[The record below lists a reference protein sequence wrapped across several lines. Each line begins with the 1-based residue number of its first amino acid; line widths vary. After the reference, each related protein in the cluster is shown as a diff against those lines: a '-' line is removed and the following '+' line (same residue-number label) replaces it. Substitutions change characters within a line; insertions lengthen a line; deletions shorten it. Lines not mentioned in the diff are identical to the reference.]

1 MARILILTQPY
12 VPDPSP
18 TGQHLHDVATALAAR
33 GHEVLVLASNRG
45 YERPSRRYPSRE
57 TRGGVEV
64 RRLPFCSFGKSR
76 VLARV
81 AGALS
86 FTVQAAVRG
95 LLCRRPDA
103 VLVSTS
109 PPSCPVAALAV
120 FLLRGVPFCYWIH
133 DLHPDWPV
141 RLGMLDRDAR
151 SVRLMNWTNRWVLAH
166 AKRIVVLDRFM
177 NERVQ
182 RKLDVAAKT
191 VVIPPWQHNDCDEWI
206 EHSCNPWRKEHV
218 GGGRRVVM
226 YSGNHTPAHPL
237 DTVLRAALRL
247 RDVEGLELIF
257 VGGGVGKQEIDAII
271 ERERPGNL
279 RSLPYQ
285 PLEIL
290 RYSLAAADVHLV
302 SMGSEVIGISHPCK
316 IYGAL
321 AAGRPLLVVSP
332 DSCPVT
338 DVMGEHEVGWRVSH
352 GDVDGAVEALR
363 EIRQTP
369 RGRLEEMG
377 RCAQELARRRYSRD
391 ALCGRVCDEVEA
403 ALAPPTPP
411 AAAPT
416 EVRFPSVSV
425 ILPVRN
431 AETTIEA
438 ALDSVLSQD
447 YGGSVEVIVADGSD
461 TPATSE
467 LVRRRYPTVRL
478 VPNPERTIGFGS
490 NAALRAAAGEI
501 VVRCDAHTVLPPGY
515 IRRAVETLA
524 RTGAANV
531 GGRQRPVGDGPFER
545 AVSMAMTSPLGAG
558 DARHR
563 IGGAEGP
570 ADTVYLGV
578 FRREALDAV
587 GGYDPSLERNG
598 DYELNWR
605 LRQRGETV
613 WFDPGIDVIYRPRG
627 ALRALARQYFDYGRW
642 KRVVLRRH
650 PASVRGRQIASPAIV
665 LSLTGGL
672 VLALAGAPWP
682 AGALLSAYMLAITG
696 AAVVMVFRRR
706 DPAALLVP
714 LVLGAMHLAW
724 GSGFFL
730 PPRSRSRDCGGEL
743 PVGGRR

>member
-18 TGQHLHDVATALAAR
+18 TGQHLHDTANALAAR
-33 GHEVLVLASNRG
+33 GHEVLVLTSNRG
-45 YERPSRRYPSRE
+45 YEQPSLKYPSGE

-64 RRLPFCSFGKSR
+64 RRLPFCSFGKAG
-76 VLARV
+76 VPARV

-109 PPSCPVAALAV
+109 PPLCPIAALIV

-141 RLGMLDRDAR
+141 RLGMLARDAR
-151 SVRLMNWTNRWVLAH
+151 SVRLMNWMNRWVLAH

-182 RKLDVAAKT
+182 RKLDVAEKT
-191 VVIPPWQHNDCDEWI
+191 VVIPPWPHNDCGERI
-206 EHSCNPWRKEHV
+206 EHSRNPWRKEHV
-218 GGGRRVVM
+218 RAGRRVVM

-237 DTVLRAALRL
+237 DTVLQAALRL
-247 RDVEGLELIF
+247 RAAEGLEFLF
-257 VGGGVGKQEIDAII
+257 VGGGTSKQEIDAVI
-271 ERERPGNL
+271 ERERLGNI

-290 RYSLAAADVHLV
+290 PYSLAAADVHLV

-321 AAGRPLLVVSP
+321 AAGRPLLLVSP
-332 DSCPVT
+332 DSCHAT
-338 DVMGEHEVGWRVSH
+338 DVIGDLEVGWRVAH
-352 GDVDGAVEALR
+352 GDVDGAVEALQ
-363 EIRQTP
+363 EIREASC
-369 RGRLEEMG
+369 GRLGEMG
-377 RCAQELARRRYSRD
+377 RTAQELARRHYSRD
-391 ALCGRVCDEVEA
+391 ALCGRICDEVEA
-403 ALAPPTPP
+403 TFGPSAAS
-411 AAAPT
+411 AAPAPT
-416 EVRFPSVSV
+416 GAARLPSVSV
-425 ILPVRN
+425 LLPVRN
-431 AETTIEA
+431 AEATIEA

-478 VPNPERTIGFGS
+478 VPNPEQTIGFGS
-490 NAALRAAAGEI
+490 NAALRAATGE
-501 VVRCDAHTVLPPGY
+501 VVARCDAHTVLPPGY
-515 IRRAVETLA
+515 LRRAVETLA

-531 GGRQRPVGDGPFER
+531 GGRQRPAGGSLFER

-605 LRQRGETV
+605 LRSRGETV
-613 WFDPGIDVIYRPRG
+613 WFDPGLDVTYRPRDT
-627 ALRALARQYFDYGRW
+627 LRSLARQYFDYGRW

-650 PASVRGRQIASPAIV
+650 PASVRWRQIASPAIV
-665 LSLTGGL
+665 LSLAGGL
-672 VLALAGAPWP
+672 ALALAGVPWP
-682 AGALLSAYMLAITG
+682 AQALLSAYVLTVVG
-696 AAVVMVFRRR
+696 AAVAMVFRQR
-706 DPAALLVP
+706 DPAAFLVP
-714 LVLGAMHLAW
+714 LVLATMHLAW
-724 GSGFFL
+724 GGGFFL
-730 PPRSRSRDCGGEL
+730 PPRS
-743 PVGGRR
+743 

>member
-1 MARILILTQPY
+1 MGRILILTQPY

-18 TGQHLHDVATALAAR
+18 TGQHLHDTANALAAR
-33 GHEVLVLASNRG
+33 GHEVLVLTSNRG
-45 YERPSRRYPSRE
+45 YEQPSLKYPSRE
-57 TRGGVEV
+57 KRGRVEV
-64 RRLPFCSFGKSR
+64 RRLPLCSFGKAR
-76 VLARV
+76 VPARV

-103 VLVSTS
+103 ILVSTS
-109 PPSCPVAALAV
+109 PPLCPIAALVV

-141 RLGMLDRDAR
+141 RLGMLARDAR
-151 SVRLMNWTNRWVLAH
+151 SVRLMNWMNRWVLAH

-182 RKLDVAAKT
+182 RKLDVAEKT
-191 VVIPPWQHNDCDEWI
+191 VVTPPWPHNDSSERI
-206 EHSCNPWRKEHV
+206 EHACNPWRKEHV
-218 GGGRRVVM
+218 REGRRVVM

-237 DTVLRAALRL
+237 DTVLQAALRL
-247 RDVEGLELIF
+247 RAEEGLEFLF
-257 VGGGVGKQEIDAII
+257 VGGGTSKQEIDAVI
-271 ERERPGNL
+271 ERERPGNV

-302 SMGSEVIGISHPCK
+302 SMGSEVVGISHPCK

-321 AAGRPLLVVSP
+321 AAGRPLLLVSP
-332 DSCPVT
+332 DSCHAT
-338 DVMGEHEVGWRVSH
+338 DVMGGEREIGWRVAH
-352 GDVDGAVEALR
+352 GDVDGAVDALR
-363 EIRQTP
+363 EIRQAP
-369 RGRLEEMG
+369 CGRLEEMG
-377 RCAQELARRRYSRD
+377 RAAQALVQRRYSRD

-403 ALAPPTPP
+403 TLEPPPP
-411 AAAPT
+411 SAAAAHA

-425 ILPVRN
+425 LIPARN
-431 AETTIEA
+431 AEATIEA

-447 YGGSVEVIVADGSD
+447 YDGPVEVIVADGSD

-490 NAALRAAAGEI
+490 NAALRAATGEVI
-501 VVRCDAHTVLPPGY
+501 ARCDAHTMLPPGY
-515 IRRAVETLA
+515 LRRAVETLA

-531 GGRQRPVGDGPFER
+531 GGRQRPAGAGLFER

-587 GGYDPSLERNG
+587 GGYDPGLERNG

-605 LRQRGETV
+605 LRSRGETV
-613 WFDPGIDVIYRPRG
+613 WFDPGLDVAYRPRG
-627 ALRALARQYFDYGRW
+627 TLRSLARQYFDYGRW
-642 KRVVLRRH
+642 KRIVLRRH
-650 PASVRGRQIASPAIV
+650 PASVRWRQIASPAIV
-665 LSLTGGL
+665 LSLAGGL
-672 VLALAGAPWP
+672 ALALAGVPWP
-682 AGALLSAYMLAITG
+682 VQALLSAYVLAIG
-696 AAVVMVFRRR
+696 GVAAVMVFRQR
-706 DPAALLVP
+706 DPAAFLVP
-714 LVLGAMHLAW
+714 LVLAAMHLAW

-730 PPRSRSRDCGGEL
+730 PPRS
-743 PVGGRR
+743 